1 MKLNNKRTLLVGFA
15 FFLICVFWQAYD
27 TIIPL
32 MLTNKFGLD
41 QTWSGVI
48 MSLDNVLALFML
60 PLFGAWSDKVN
71 TKYGKRTPFIF
82 IGTICAIVC
91 FMGLTFV
98 DTAQL
103 KQIRTGSTA
112 TYWSENYLIE
122 NHEYQSITNPK
133 VDKEYS
139 VKDYAAKVK
148 LNKTYANLTAEEQKE
163 LETWYTET
171 LSFDTYYVYTAA
183 KDGNAE
189 SYRLCKQAASG
200 GLFGG
205 AKYEYVDDGTPLG
218 EHDRAINA
226 YSSLVSKAE
235 SQFAAGVMK
244 SNYWILILFIVVLLG
259 ALVSMATFR
268 SPAVALMPDVTVK
281 PLRSK
286 ANAIINLMGTAGGI
300 LVLVLGMIFGTGKV
314 ANQLMNYTAFVAAVC
329 GIMLVALIVFMLT
342 VKEKKWNAEM
352 LSAQAL
358 LDAEEQNG
366 SEIDVEVADQENLN
380 EIADVKVDANEKL
393 SKDKLKSLIFILA
406 SVALWFTGYN
416 AITSKYSVYAINVLN
431 TDYNTTLLI
440 AQAAA
445 VIAYI
450 PVGMI
455 AGKLGR
461 KKTILAGI
469 GMLTIAF
476 GGAIFITP
484 SSPSWLM
491 IVLFALAGIAWA
503 TINVNSFPMVVELSK
518 GGNIGKYTGY
528 YYTASM
534 AAQVIT
540 PILSGAIMDAFG
552 TMSVL
557 FPYGTLFVALSFVTM
572 LFVKHGDS
580 KPQSPK
586 DKLEM
591 LAGADD

>member
-98 DTAQL
+98 DAAQL
-103 KQIRTGSTA
+103 KQIQTGSTQ
-112 TYWSENYLIE
+112 TYWSQNYSIE
-122 NHEYQSITNPK
+122 NHEYQSIANPNAP
-133 VDKEYS
+133 KEYS
-139 VKDYAAKVK
+139 VQDYAAKVK
-148 LNKTYANLTAEEQKE
+148 YNKTYSQLTQAEKNE
-163 LETWYTET
+163 LEKWYTET
-171 LSFDTYYVYTAA
+171 LSFDTYYVYTKAQN
-183 KDGNAE
+183 GAE
-189 SYRLCKQAASG
+189 EQYRLCKQASSG
-200 GLFGG
+200 GLLGG
-205 AKYEYVDDGTPLG
+205 ASYVYEDGTPLG
-218 EHDRAINA
+218 KNDRAINA

-235 SQFAAGVMK
+235 SEFASSVTQT
-244 SNYWILILFIVVLLG
+244 NYWILIIFVAVLLG
-259 ALVSMATFR
+259 ALISMATFR

-314 ANQLMNYTAFVAAVC
+314 ANQLMNYTAFVGAVC
-329 GIMLVALIVFMLT
+329 GIMLVALVVFVLT
-342 VKEKKWNAEM
+342 VKEKKWNTEM
-352 LSAQAL
+352 LSQQAI
-358 LDAEEQNG
+358 LDKEENGGKEVVAEV
-366 SEIDVEVADQENLN
+366 SDQENLT
-380 EIADVKVDANEKL
+380 ELADVTVDANEKL
-393 SKDKLKSLIFILA
+393 PKDKLKSLIFILA

-445 VIAYI
+445 VVAYI
-450 PVGMI
+450 PVGII

-461 KKTILAGI
+461 KKTILIGV
-469 GMLTIAF
+469 GMLTLAF
-476 GGAIFITP
+476 GGAIFVTAT
-484 SSPSWLM
+484 SPSWL
-491 IVLFALAGIAWA
+491 IVVLFALAGIAWA

-540 PILSGAIMDAFG
+540 PILSGALMDACD

-557 FPYGTLFVALSFVTM
+557 FPYGTMFVALSFVTM

-580 KPQSPK
+580 KPEAPK
-586 DKLEM
+586 SKLEM
-591 LAGADD
+591 LAGSDD

>member
-98 DTAQL
+98 DAAQL
-103 KQIRTGSTA
+103 KQIQTGSTQ
-112 TYWSENYLIE
+112 TYWSQNYSIE
-122 NHEYQSITNPK
+122 NHEYQSIANPNAP
-133 VDKEYS
+133 KEYS
-139 VKDYAAKVK
+139 VQDYAAKVK
-148 LNKTYANLTAEEQKE
+148 YNKTYSQLTQAEKTE
-163 LETWYTET
+163 LEKWYTET
-171 LSFDTYYVYTAA
+171 LSFDTYYVYTKAQN
-183 KDGNAE
+183 GAE
-189 SYRLCKQAASG
+189 EQYRLCKQASSG
-200 GLFGG
+200 GLLGG
-205 AKYEYVDDGTPLG
+205 ASYVYENGTPLG
-218 EHDRAINA
+218 KNDRAINA

-235 SQFAAGVMK
+235 SEFASSVTQT
-244 SNYWILILFIVVLLG
+244 NYWILIIFVAVLLG
-259 ALVSMATFR
+259 ALISMATFR

-314 ANQLMNYTAFVAAVC
+314 ANQLMNYTAFVGAVC
-329 GIMLVALIVFMLT
+329 GIMLVALVVFVLT
-342 VKEKKWNAEM
+342 VKEKKWNTEM
-352 LSAQAL
+352 LSQQAI
-358 LDAEEQNG
+358 LDEEENGGKEVVAEV
-366 SEIDVEVADQENLN
+366 SDQENLT
-380 EIADVKVDANEKL
+380 ELADVTVDANEKL
-393 SKDKLKSLIFILA
+393 PKDKLKSLIFILA

-445 VIAYI
+445 VVAYI
-450 PVGMI
+450 PVGII

-461 KKTILAGI
+461 KKTILIGV
-469 GMLTIAF
+469 GMLTLAF
-476 GGAIFITP
+476 GGAIFVTAT
-484 SSPSWLM
+484 SPSWL
-491 IVLFALAGIAWA
+491 IVVLFALAGIAWA

-540 PILSGAIMDAFG
+540 PILSGALMDACD

-557 FPYGTLFVALSFVTM
+557 FPYGTMFVALSFVTM

-580 KPQSPK
+580 KPEAPK
-586 DKLEM
+586 SKLEM
-591 LAGADD
+591 LAGSDD